1 MEEMKGGQMIKWIYF
16 FHRKPGLSVE
26 DFQAYWRLTHSNLVR
41 QIPGIRRYLQ
51 CHTLLS
57 GYRRPVPPPLDGIE
71 EIYFD
76 SMADLSSI
84 KTTAAGQAAE
94 ADLVNFVDT
103 SRVKHIV
110 TQEILMKE
118 GATHEGM
125 VKLIE
130 LVMHKAGMDLV
141 DFHRYW
147 EEVHGPIGAKIKQSK
162 RYVQS
167 HTLMSEY
174 EKEEAPAYDG
184 VAEVWFPDT
193 GAMRQSATTPEY
205 AATIADEGIFI
216 PEAGKTPFIITR
228 ELKII

>member
-1 MEEMKGGQMIKWIYF
+1 MIKLIYF

-26 DFQAYWRLTHSNLVR
+26 DFQTYWGLTHSNLVR
-41 QIPGIRRYLQ
+41 QTPGIRRYLQ

-57 GYRRPVPPPLDGIE
+57 GYRRPVPPPLDGVE

-76 SMADLSSI
+76 SMADLASI

-103 SRVKHIV
+103 RRVKHIV
-110 TQEILMKE
+110 TREIVMKE
-118 GATHEGM
+118 GATREGM

-130 LVMHKAGMDLV
+130 IGAARKPGMSLV

-147 EEVHGPIGAKIKQSK
+147 EEVHGPIGAKIKESK

-174 EKEEAPAYDG
+174 EKEEPPAYDG
-184 VAEVWFPDT
+184 IAEVWFPHT
-193 GAMRQSATTPEY
+193 AAMRQSATTPEY
-205 AATIADEGIFI
+205 AATIADEKNFI
-216 PEAGKTPFIITR
+216 SGSASFVITR
-228 ELKII
+228 ELKFI